1 MRSTD
6 SKLINNM
13 SGEAS
18 SFVSFRSCV
27 GSRVLAALLAL
38 AFAGA
43 ASAAVTGKIAGTVT
57 DPSGAGIPKVSISI
71 TNTAQGTETKV
82 TADEHGD
89 YIFPSVPVGTYDI
102 LFQAKGFRAEKRTG
116 LVVDTN
122 ADIAQNMI
130 LQLAQQTEE
139 ITVTDT
145 ATDTE
150 VHVETAS
157 TQMGDVV
164 AAKTMTDVALNGR
177 SFTDLLAL
185 QPGIVPMS
193 TQTGDSVI
201 MAGASVQIAPSGGL
215 NAGNQ
220 SISGQREDANGYLV
234 NGGDVKELMNG
245 GTTIIPNLDSIAEF
259 RVLTNNFDAEFG
271 NYSGGIVNVI
281 TKSGSNQIHGS
292 LFEFLRNTDL
302 DARNFFSPERSFYRQ
317 NQFGGTVGGPI
328 RKNKIFYFGDYQGT
342 RSNQGIDTG
351 LISVPSLAERA
362 GNIGV
367 ANLTGSVSGPYIANL
382 LSGKL
387 GYTVASG
394 EPYAQV
400 FPNGIIPQSVWSAPA
415 QHLLQYIP
423 LPNVGSGEFSTASVG
438 ETTRDDKGSFR
449 FDANTDRYGTF
460 SAYYFFDDFTV
471 NNPYPSGQGGAT
483 VPGFNA
489 LNLGRGQLIN
499 FSHTKA
505 FGGANV
511 NEFHLSFMR
520 DANNVGQPHG
530 GVGPSLASQ
539 GFVTG
544 AHSTGIFPL
553 DPSIEG
559 IETIGFNSFTMGL
572 PTTNLKQW
580 NNTYGLNDNFSRVF
594 GDHSLKAGFE
604 ATYEQVN
611 VTPNPIFNGSFQ
623 FQGQETGSDFAD
635 FLIGTPFFYNQQDSQ
650 SYYLRHRYQGGYLQ
664 DSWRLRPNLTFN
676 YGVRYD
682 HMEFWSEKYNQI
694 PTYIL
699 GEQSVVYPNAPTS
712 LVYPGDPGV
721 PNTLVPS
728 KNRFSPRAGLAWSPN
743 SAPGFLNKIVG
754 GPGKTSIRAGYGIF
768 ESVIEG
774 NVMAIDEPQPPYG
787 LSYTSP
793 APPLFNQPFVA
804 AGNGAFLGNPYPF
817 AFPPLNATASHPNT
831 GQQFDAFLPQNGMT
845 TPIPSNT
852 YPYNENYFFSIQR
865 QITDNTLFSVS
876 YVGSQAHHLLLVY
889 SANPGNP
896 ALCLQLSVPYGQ
908 PGSILAPDT
917 QPCGPGLE
925 NNTYLLANGQ
935 TLNGTRG
942 PLGPNYGNDDYDATV
957 GNSNYNALQVVL
969 RHAGK
974 GYNFSLNYTWSKSI
988 DQASSISDTG
998 NPFNLSSTR
1007 ALSAFDLAHNF
1018 VASYTVNLPFDRFS
1032 THWRPV
1038 TRGWQL
1044 SGITRISTGF
1054 PVTLHE
1060 DGDNS
1065 LQGSSPNGVNNHYL
1079 DTPDYTGLPLDIN
1092 SNPRNGQPYFN
1103 PAAFTQNALGEPGTA
1118 SRRSFFGPGMFN
1130 FDLAVLRNFHIR
1142 ERGSLQFRFEAFNAF
1157 NHAQFFGPA
1166 AVQGEILDANFGQ
1179 VIKAQ
1184 PPRLVQIALKFTF

>member
-1 MRSTD
+1 
-6 SKLINNM
+6 
-13 SGEAS
+13 
-18 SFVSFRSCV
+18 
-27 GSRVLAALLAL
+27 
-38 AFAGA
+38 
-43 ASAAVTGKIAGTVT
+43 VTGKIAGTVT
-57 DPSGAGIPKVSISI
+57 DPSGAGIPTVSITI
-71 TNTAQGTETKV
+71 TNTAQGTQTRV
-82 TADEHGD
+82 TTDEHGD
-89 YIFPSVPVGTYDI
+89 YIFPTVPVGTYDI
-102 LFQAKGFRAEKRTG
+102 LFQAQGFRAEKRTG

-122 ADIAQNMI
+122 ADITQNMP
-130 LQLAQQTEE
+130 LQLSQQTQE
-139 ITVTDT
+139 ITVSDT

-177 SFTDLLAL
+177 SYTDLLAL

-281 TKSGSNQIHGS
+281 TKSGANEIHGS
-292 LFEFLRNTDL
+292 AFEFLRNTDL
-302 DARNFFSPERSFYRQ
+302 DARNFFSPDRSFYRQ
-317 NQFGGTVGGPI
+317 NQFGGTFGGPI

-351 LISVPSLAERA
+351 LIAVPSLAERT
-362 GNIGV
+362 GDIGV

-387 GYTVASG
+387 GSTVTAG

-400 FPNGIIPQSVWSAPA
+400 FPNGSIPPSVWSTTPA

-423 LPNVGSGEFSTASVG
+423 LPNVGSNTFSTGSVG

-449 FDANTDRYGTF
+449 FDANTNHYGTF
-460 SAYYFFDDFTV
+460 SAYYFFDDFAV

-489 LNLGRGQLIN
+489 LNLGRGQTIN
-499 FSHTKA
+499 FSHTRA
-505 FGGANV
+505 FGGTTV
-511 NEFHLSFMR
+511 NEFHLSYMR
-520 DANNVGQPHG
+520 DSNNVGQPQG
-530 GVGPSLASQ
+530 GLGPSLASQ

-544 AHSTGIFPL
+544 AHSNGIDPL
-553 DPSIEG
+553 APSIEG
-559 IETIGFNSFTMGL
+559 IENVAFNSFTIGL
-572 PTTNLKQW
+572 PITNLKQA
-580 NNTYGLNDNFSRVF
+580 NNTYALNDNFSRVF

-604 ATYEQVN
+604 ASYEQVN
-611 VTPNPIFNGSFQ
+611 VNPDATFNGTFT

-635 FLIGTPFFYNQQDSQ
+635 FLIGTPFYFTQAS
-650 SYYLRHRYQGGYLQ
+650 SGPYYLRHKYQGAYVQ
-664 DSWRLRPNLTFN
+664 DSWRIKPNLTFN
-676 YGVRYD
+676 YGVRWD

-694 PTYIL
+694 PTFL
-699 GEQSVVYPNAPTS
+699 PGEQSVIYPNALPG
-712 LVYPGDPGV
+712 LVYVGDPGV

-728 KNRFSPRAGLAWSPN
+728 ANRFTPRVGLAWSPN
-743 SAPGFLNKIVG
+743 GAPGFLKKIVG

-793 APPLFNQPFVA
+793 APPIFAEPFVSA
-804 AGNGAFLGNPYPF
+804 ASGQSLGNPYPLVV
-817 AFPPLNATASHPNT
+817 PPLNPKSPNT
-831 GQQFDAFLPQNGMT
+831 TQQFGQFIPQAGMT
-845 TPIPSNT
+845 APPPWAT
-852 YPYNENYFFSIQR
+852 YPYSENYFLSIQR
-865 QITDNTLFSVS
+865 QITENTLFSIS

-908 PGSILAPDT
+908 PGSILAKGT

-925 NNTYLLANGQ
+925 NNAYLLANGQ

-942 PLGPNYGNDDYDATV
+942 PLGPSFGNDDYDNTV
-957 GNSNYNALQVVL
+957 GNSNYNSLQVTL

-988 DQASSISDTG
+988 DQASSISDVG
-998 NPFNLSSTR
+998 NPYNLSSTR

-1032 THWRPV
+1032 THWRHV
-1038 TRGWQL
+1038 TSGWEL
-1044 SGITRISTGF
+1044 SGITRISSGF

-1079 DTPDYTGLPLDIN
+1079 DTPDYNGLPLDIN

-1103 PAAFTQNALGEPGTA
+1103 PAAFPQNAPGEPGTA

-1130 FDLAVLRNFHIR
+1130 SDLAVLRNFHVL
-1142 ERGSLQFRFEAFNAF
+1142 EKGSLQFRFEAFNTF

-1166 AVQGEILDANFGQ
+1166 AVQGEKLDSNFGY
-1179 VIKAQ
+1179 VIKAE
-1184 PPRLVQIALKFTF
+1184 PPRLVQIALKLTF